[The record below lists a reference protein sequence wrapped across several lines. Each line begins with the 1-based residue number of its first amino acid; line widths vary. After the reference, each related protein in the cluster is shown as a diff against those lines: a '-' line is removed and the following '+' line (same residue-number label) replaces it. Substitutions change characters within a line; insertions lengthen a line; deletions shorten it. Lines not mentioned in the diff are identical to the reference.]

1 MFIAVLFV
9 IATNWK
15 KKKKLKCPSVR
26 EWLNQRNNVQQ

>member
-15 KKKKLKCPSVR
+15 KKKKTQMSFCKRMVKPK
-26 EWLNQRNNVQQ
+26 E

>member
-9 IATNWK
+9 IATNW